1 MLTISFACL
10 STTVFDFCFCFYLEF
25 YILKIEIDE
34 EERGSKRRGE
44 VAQAIYIRLNKCINN
59 KKI

>member
-44 VAQAIYIRLNKCINN
+44 VAQAIYIHV
-59 KKI
+59 